1 MGAVIALVIA
11 IGFAVPIAVI
21 GGGLGQGKAAAA
33 ALEAIA
39 RQPEAASK
47 IQTAMIIGL
56 ALIESLVIYAF
67 VIALIC
73 CSWACRAQ
81 RTCSISFQVSETAE
95 VGVLTSGTDSELAN
109 PADTDGRLPAGGAG
123 ILALLVGP
131 IQGIIDARREE
142 VEGEYS
148 AAEKDRRRPRT

>member
-33 ALEAIA
+33 ALEAIS

-67 VIALIC
+67 VIALILL
-73 CSWACRAQ
+73 
-81 RTCSISFQVSETAE
+81 FM
-95 VGVLTSGTDSELAN
+95 GVPS
-109 PADTDGRLPAGGAG
+109 
-123 ILALLVGP
+123 
-131 IQGIIDARREE
+131 
-142 VEGEYS
+142 
-148 AAEKDRRRPRT
+148 AEKLFHLVSK